1 MSSRTL
7 AAAKARRAGENAP
20 PISGSIPRTS
30 IGSHA
35 AFVPSG
41 YHTQLPAPNS
51 NIRVAKTNVQP
62 PPPSSSRSYRQ
73 SPQSQQSPQ
82 NQPSNGLPFSKLS
95 ISDAIG
101 LITLRLGR
109 VEQWLI
115 DNDHDGERTMDKEL
129 SSSAKMM
136 DQSVLSGLLERLEN
150 IEKREPSSLTSLDIQ
165 DMKED
170 VQKITDSIVLIQ
182 KENNRQSVL
191 ISKMSEKLLRYERDM
206 VDIKDSLKTFMMKY
220 DMYVNE
226 MNDRF
231 RDFEEAMVEL
241 EKTNANVATTFID
254 NLPVETTQEPAQES
268 TQEPAQEP
276 LDDNIQ
282 VHIDEFTNLT
292 NLTNI
297 VNLKSVIESAL
308 G

>member
-20 PISGSIPRTS
+20 PISGSMPRTS

-41 YHTQLPAPNS
+41 YHTQLPSPNS
-51 NIRVAKTNVQP
+51 NIRVSKTMQP
-62 PPPSSSRSYRQ
+62 PPPQSQSSRSYRQ
-73 SPQSQQSPQ
+73 PNAQQPPSQQP
-82 NQPSNGLPFSKLS
+82 PSNGLPFSKLS

-115 DNDHDGERTMDKEL
+115 ENDHDGEKMTDTSL
-129 SSSAKMM
+129 TSSAKMM

-150 IEKREPSSLTSLDIQ
+150 IEKRDPSSLSSLDIQ
-165 DMKED
+165 EIKDEL
-170 VQKITDSIVLIQ
+170 QKITDTMVLVQ
-182 KENNRQSVL
+182 KENIRQSTL
-191 ISKMSEKLLRYERDM
+191 ISKMSEKLLRTERDM
-206 VDIKDSLKTFMMKY
+206 VDIKDNLKNFMMKY

-226 MNDRF
+226 VNDRF
-231 RDFEEAMVEL
+231 NDFEQAIVEL
-241 EKTNANVATTFID
+241 EKTPAATTSLD
-254 NLPVETTQEPAQES
+254 QLPAVEEEEPVEEN
-268 TQEPAQEP
+268 
-276 LDDNIQ
+276 NIQ
-282 VHIDEFTNLT
+282 VHIDEYTDITKLT
-292 NLTNI
+292 S
-297 VNLKSVIESAL
+297 VDLKSVIESAL